1 MEIIQELHKWA
12 ANIMIIIFLYSSMMW
27 FWFSADRQKI
37 GNSSFRFFISLEM
50 GISGI
55 LLLLGIS
62 LIITNPNWLGVK
74 GVYIK
79 IFLGLFTIGSIHL
92 CATKTKKFLDS
103 SMNRK
108 DIKII
113 NIIRALTIILLM
125 TVYTTGTMIRVVH
138 DGDNIKEFNE
148 KIGLYNEN

>member
-27 FWFSADRQKI
+27 FWFSTDQQKI
-37 GNSSFRFFISLEM
+37 GNSAFRFFITLE
-50 GISGI
+50 IAVSGI

-62 LIITNPNWLGVK
+62 LIITHPNWLGVN
-74 GVYIK
+74 GVYAK
-79 IFLGLFTIGSIHL
+79 IFLGLATIGSIHL

-103 SMNRK
+103 SMNKK

-113 NIIRALTIILLM
+113 NIIRAMTIILLM

-138 DGDNIKEFNE
+138 DGDNIEEFNQ
-148 KIGLYNEN
+148 KIK